1 MSGFIEDKEL
11 LTIGNITIDV
21 SNVPYYKKRISRR
34 VWDGAVKDM
43 GNDKEYDL
51 IIFDD
56 IVDTYGLY
64 MLRQDFAVLKRRMS
78 FIKACW
84 SYVKRSFL
92 SIRYIRKT
100 NETEYNKFQEWAFFN
115 ITGTKKKDLKAINQ
129 IQKMELL
136 MIEEMEK
143 LNLSQDQLTALL
155 QTFLQETA
163 GNMNISVPL
172 RKA

>member
-1 MSGFIEDKEL
+1 MNGFIEDKEL
-11 LTIGNITIDV
+11 LTIGNITVDV

-34 VWDGAVKDM
+34 VWDEAVKDM
-43 GNDKEYDL
+43 GNDKDYDI

-78 FIKACW
+78 FIKAVW
-84 SYVKRSFL
+84 SYIKRYL
-92 SIRYIRKT
+92 ITIRYIRKT

-115 ITGTKKKDLKAINQ
+115 ITGTKKKELESVNQ
-129 IQKMELL
+129 IQKMELV
-136 MIEEMEK
+136 MIKEMEK
-143 LNLSQDQLTALL
+143 LNLSQDQLTELL
-155 QTFLQETA
+155 RTFLRETA

-172 RKA
+172 QKA